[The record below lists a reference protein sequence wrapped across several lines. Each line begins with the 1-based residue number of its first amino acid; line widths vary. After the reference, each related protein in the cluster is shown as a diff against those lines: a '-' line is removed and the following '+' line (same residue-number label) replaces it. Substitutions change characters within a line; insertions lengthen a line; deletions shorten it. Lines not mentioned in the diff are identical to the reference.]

1 MNISEQRDFLLQEIK
16 INKPIFNLYNVF
28 IEYDDH
34 LQNNIFVKARN
45 EEEALNIAELYAE
58 EIGDEITDTSVT
70 QLYKEDIISKN
81 VDNLP
86 NNSTAEQYYWAVY
99 FEEDVENKLKT
110 EKAYC
115 WDAGT

>member
-1 MNISEQRDFLLQEIK
+1 MDIAKQRNFLLQEIK
-16 INKPIFNLYNVF
+16 IEKPVPNLYNVY
-28 IEYDDH
+28 IEYDDR

-58 EIGDEITDTSVT
+58 EIGDEITSTSVI
-70 QLYKEDIISKN
+70 QLYREDIVSKN
-81 VDNLP
+81 VDDLP
-86 NNSTAEQYYWAVY
+86 NNHTAEQYYWAVY